1 MGEIKEVIVTYLP
14 VLLSILVGLTYFLVN
29 YFNLKRF
36 RHAPKMVSFA
46 AGVSITYVLL
56 ELFPVFTEITAQ
68 ISKFLFFSV
77 LLGFIIHHIIE
88 KEIYMHNRRHEL
100 LKKLS
105 TEEQVFSFV
114 YHLILG
120 MLLVTFVQQRLLD
133 GILFFIPI
141 LLFVFISTLP
151 AERHA
156 STGKALFLASATL
169 LGSLFSTFIWIR
181 RPLWIEGILVGFVTG
196 VLLFTIVRH
205 HIPFGRAGN
214 VGYFSLGFVLYALV
228 IMASWYF

>member
-1 MGEIKEVIVTYLP
+1 MKEAIIRYLP
-14 VLLSILVGLTYFLVN
+14 LFLALLVGLTYFLVN
-29 YFNLKRF
+29 RFNVKRS
-36 RHAPKMVSFA
+36 HHTPKMVSFA

-56 ELFPVFTEITAQ
+56 ELFPLFTEISAK

-88 KEIYMHNRRHEL
+88 KEIYIHNQKHEL
-100 LKKLS
+100 IKKLS

-120 MLLVTFVQQRLLD
+120 MLLVTFFQQHFLD
-133 GILFFIPI
+133 GLLFFVPL

-151 AERHA
+151 AERHT
-156 STGKALFLASATL
+156 STAKAIFLASATL
-169 LGSLFSTFIWIR
+169 LGALFSTFVWTN
-181 RPLWIEGILVGFVTG
+181 RPLWIEGALVGFVTG

-205 HIPFGRAGN
+205 HIPFGRAGK
-214 VGYFSLGFVLYALV
+214 VGYFSLGFILYALI